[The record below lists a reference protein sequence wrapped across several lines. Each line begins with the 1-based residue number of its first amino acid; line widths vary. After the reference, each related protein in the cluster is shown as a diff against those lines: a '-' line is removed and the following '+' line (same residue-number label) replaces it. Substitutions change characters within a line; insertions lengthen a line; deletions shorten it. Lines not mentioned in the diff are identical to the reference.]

1 MLVSKK
7 LDLLLIGIVLVVLA
21 LVVGLVIWL
30 GSGI

>member
-1 MLVSKK
+1 MLASKK